1 MVWQVAQS
9 VKIPVVGM
17 GGIMNARDAIEFL
30 LAGASAI
37 QIGTANFIDPTV
49 SVKVLEGIEAYLS
62 QHNFSSVNEIIGAL
76 EV

>member
-1 MVWQVAQS
+1 
-9 VKIPVVGM
+9 
-17 GGIMNARDAIEFL
+17 MNATDAIEFL

-49 SVKVLEGIEAYLS
+49 SIKVLDGIEDYLKR
-62 QHNFSSVNEIIGAL
+62 HKFGSVKDIIGAL

>member
-1 MVWQVAQS
+1 MVWQVAQA
-9 VKIPVVGM
+9 VKIPVIGL
-17 GGIMNARDAIEFL
+17 GGIMNAGDAIEFI

-49 SVKVLEGIEAYLS
+49 SITVVDGINDYLDRHGF
-62 QHNFSSVNEIIGAL
+62 QSVSDIIGAL